1 MTRTVIV
8 RYQTSPEAAA
18 ENVRLV
24 QDVYAA
30 LAKLAPVGFR
40 YSTYQLADGVTFVHV
55 ALLDA
60 AENPLQSLPE
70 FAEFQRG
77 LPERCVVLPDANE
90 AATVGAYG

>member
-8 RYQTSPEAAA
+8 RYQTSPETAA

-30 LAKLAPVGFR
+30 LAKVAPSDFQ
-40 YSTYQLADGVTFVHV
+40 YSTYQLEDGVTFVHV

-60 AENPLQSLPE
+60 AENPLTTLPE

-77 LPERCVVLPDANE
+77 LPERCVVPPDANQ
-90 AATVGAYG
+90 ATVVGSYV